1 MEIRC
6 WLNYSI
12 IRISFCLMERLFRI
26 NSALKFLVLFLSTSM
41 SAAAQVPA
49 FDKLEQLY
57 DQGRYQLVY
66 RKSVRLLNKPEYDYS
81 LLPEYYQA
89 IAALQLL
96 RNEGW
101 RSRHSETIDLSF
113 DFLNALGKTEKGTKL
128 KVNHG
133 QELLSLQSDLNDW
146 IGEMSQDKE
155 NKLVRT
161 YSPRIRALNAMLR
174 TEATEP
180 AIAAWEA
187 PVGLLGKEQA
197 VAMITYA
204 QAFIGTPYVWGGG
217 APGGFDCS
225 GFTSYVFAQQ
235 GKKIPRVSRDQ
246 YASSV
251 KVDAKDAC
259 IGDLVFFGQEGVVS
273 HVGILVNELGKPKRM
288 IHSSSSKGVMFQD
301 IDNSK
306 YYSARVIGYGRY

>member
-1 MEIRC
+1 
-6 WLNYSI
+6 
-12 IRISFCLMERLFRI
+12 
-26 NSALKFLVLFLSTSM
+26 M
-41 SAAAQVPA
+41 SAVAQVPA

-81 LLPEYYQA
+81 LLPAYYQA

-101 RSRHSETIDLSF
+101 RSRHAETIDLSF

-133 QELLSLQSDLNDW
+133 QELVSLQADLNDW
-146 IGEMSQDKE
+146 IGELSQDKE
-155 NKLVRT
+155 NKLVRIFST
-161 YSPRIRALNAMLR
+161 SIRELNAMLR

-180 AIAAWEA
+180 ASAEWEA

-197 VAMITYA
+197 VAMIAYA
-204 QAFIGTPYVWGGG
+204 QDFIGTPYVWAGE

-235 GKKIPRVSRDQ
+235 GKKIPRVSLDQ

-306 YYSARVIGYGRY
+306 YYSTRVIGYGRY

>member
-1 MEIRC
+1 
-6 WLNYSI
+6 
-12 IRISFCLMERLFRI
+12 
-26 NSALKFLVLFLSTSM
+26 M
-41 SAAAQVPA
+41 SAVAQVPA

-57 DQGRYQLVY
+57 DQGRYHLVY
-66 RKSVRLLNKPEYDYS
+66 RNSVRLLNKPEYDYS

-101 RSRHSETIDLSF
+101 RSKHSETIDLSF
-113 DFLNALGKTEKGTKL
+113 VFLKALVKTEKGTKL

-133 QELLSLQSDLNDW
+133 QELVSLQADLNDW
-146 IGEMSQDKE
+146 IAELSQEKE
-155 NKLVRT
+155 NKLVRM
-161 YSPRIRALNAMLR
+161 YSSNISALNAVIR
-174 TEATEP
+174 AEASEP
-180 AIAAWEA
+180 SGTAWQS
-187 PVGLLGKEQA
+187 PSGLLGKEKA
-197 VAMITYA
+197 VAMIEFA
-204 QAFIGTPYVWGGG
+204 QGFVGTPYVWAGE

-225 GFTSYVFAQQ
+225 GFTSYVFSQQ

-251 KVDAKDAC
+251 KVEAADAC

-273 HVGILVNELGKPKRM
+273 HVGILVNEPGKPKRM

-306 YYSARVIGYGRY
+306 YYATRIIGFGRY

>member
-1 MEIRC
+1 
-6 WLNYSI
+6 
-12 IRISFCLMERLFRI
+12 MERFFRI
-26 NSALKFLVLFLSTSM
+26 NTALKFLVLFLGISM
-41 SAAAQVPA
+41 SAVAQVPA

-57 DQGRYQLVY
+57 DQGRYHLVY
-66 RKSVRLLNKPEYDYS
+66 RNSVRLLNKPEYDYS

-101 RSRHSETIDLSF
+101 RSKHSETIDLSF
-113 DFLNALGKTEKGTKL
+113 VFLKALGKTEKGTKL

-133 QELLSLQSDLNDW
+133 QELVSLQADLNDW
-146 IGEMSQDKE
+146 IAELSQEKE
-155 NKLVRT
+155 NKLVRM
-161 YSPRIRALNAMLR
+161 YSSNISALNAVIR
-174 TEATEP
+174 AEASEP
-180 AIAAWEA
+180 SGTAWQS
-187 PVGLLGKEQA
+187 PSGLLGKEKA
-197 VAMITYA
+197 VAMIEFA
-204 QAFIGTPYVWGGG
+204 QGFVGTPYVWAGE

-225 GFTSYVFAQQ
+225 GFTSYVFSQQ

-251 KVDAKDAC
+251 KVEAADAC

-273 HVGILVNELGKPKRM
+273 HVGILVNEPGKPKRM

-306 YYSARVIGYGRY
+306 YYATRVIGYGRY

>member
-1 MEIRC
+1 
-6 WLNYSI
+6 
-12 IRISFCLMERLFRI
+12 
-26 NSALKFLVLFLSTSM
+26 M
-41 SAAAQVPA
+41 SAVAQVPA

-57 DQGRYQLVY
+57 DQGRYHLVY

-81 LLPEYYQA
+81 LLPAYYQA

-101 RSRHSETIDLSF
+101 RTRHSETIDLSF
-113 DFLNALGKTEKGTKL
+113 DFLKALGKTEKGTKL
-128 KVNHG
+128 KINHG
-133 QELLSLQSDLNDW
+133 QELVSLQADLNDW
-146 IGEMSQDKE
+146 IAELSQEKE
-155 NKLVRT
+155 NKLVRM
-161 YSPRIRALNAMLR
+161 YSSNISALNAVIR
-174 TEATEP
+174 AEASEP
-180 AIAAWEA
+180 TGTAWES
-187 PVGLLGKEQA
+187 PSGLLGKEKA
-197 VAMITYA
+197 VTMIEFA
-204 QAFIGTPYVWGGG
+204 QKFVGTPYVWAGE

-225 GFTSYVFAQQ
+225 GFTSYVFSQQ

-251 KVDAKDAC
+251 KVEAADAC

-273 HVGILVNELGKPKRM
+273 HVGILVNEPGKPKRM

-306 YYSARVIGYGRY
+306 YYATRVIGYGRY

>member
-1 MEIRC
+1 
-6 WLNYSI
+6 
-12 IRISFCLMERLFRI
+12 MERLFRI
-26 NSALKFLVLFLSTSM
+26 NSALKFLILFLCTSM
-41 SAAAQVPA
+41 SAVAQVPA

-113 DFLNALGKTEKGTKL
+113 DFLKALGKTEKGTKL
-128 KVNHG
+128 KINHG
-133 QELLSLQSDLNDW
+133 QELVSLQADLNDW
-146 IGEMSQDKE
+146 IAELSQEKE
-155 NKLVRT
+155 NKLVRM
-161 YSPRIRALNAMLR
+161 YSSNISALNAVIR
-174 TEATEP
+174 AEASEP
-180 AIAAWEA
+180 SGTAWES
-187 PVGLLGKEQA
+187 PSGLLGKEKA
-197 VAMITYA
+197 VAMIEFA
-204 QAFIGTPYVWGGG
+204 RGFVGTPYVWAGE

-225 GFTSYVFAQQ
+225 GFTSYVFSQQ

-251 KVDAKDAC
+251 KVEAADAC
-259 IGDLVFFGQEGVVS
+259 IGDLVFFGQQGVVS
-273 HVGILVNELGKPKRM
+273 HVGILVNEPGKPKRM

-306 YYSARVIGYGRY
+306 YYATRIIGFGRY

>member
-1 MEIRC
+1 
-6 WLNYSI
+6 
-12 IRISFCLMERLFRI
+12 
-26 NSALKFLVLFLSTSM
+26 M

-89 IAALQLL
+89 ITALQLL

-101 RSRHSETIDLSF
+101 RNRHSETIDLSF
-113 DFLNALGKTEKGTKL
+113 DFLNGLGKTEKGTKL

-133 QELLSLQSDLNDW
+133 QELVSLQSDLNDW
-146 IGEMSQDKE
+146 IGEMSRDKE
-155 NKLVRT
+155 NKLVRIF
-161 YSPRIRALNAMLR
+161 SPSIRELNAMLR

-180 AIAAWEA
+180 ASAAWEA
-187 PVGLLGKEQA
+187 PVGLLGKEEA

-204 QAFIGTPYVWGGG
+204 QAFIGTPYVWGGE

-246 YASSV
+246 YAYSV

-288 IHSSSSKGVMFQD
+288 IHSSSSKGVMYQD

-306 YYSARVIGYGRY
+306 

>member
-1 MEIRC
+1 
-6 WLNYSI
+6 
-12 IRISFCLMERLFRI
+12 MERLFRI
-26 NSALKFLVLFLSTSM
+26 NTALKLLVLFLGISM
-41 SAAAQVPA
+41 SAVAQVPA

-89 IAALQLL
+89 MAALQLL
-96 RNEGW
+96 RNDGW

-113 DFLNALGKTEKGTKL
+113 DFLKGLGKTEKGTKL

-133 QELLSLQSDLNDW
+133 QELVSLQADLNDW
-146 IGEMSQDKE
+146 IAELSQEKE
-155 NKLVRT
+155 NKLVRI
-161 YSPRIRALNAMLR
+161 YSPSVRALNGVVR
-174 TEATEP
+174 TETNEP
-180 AIAAWEA
+180 ASVAWEA
-187 PVGLLGKEQA
+187 PTGLLGKEKA
-197 VAMITYA
+197 VAMIEFA
-204 QAFIGTPYVWGGG
+204 QGFVGTPYVWAGEE
-217 APGGFDCS
+217 PGGFDCS
-225 GFTSYVFAQQ
+225 GFTSYVFSQQ

-251 KVDAKDAC
+251 KVEPADAC
-259 IGDLVFFGQEGVVS
+259 IGDLVFFGQEGIVS
-273 HVGILVNELGKPKRM
+273 HVGILVNEPGKPKRM

-306 YYSARVIGYGRY
+306 YYSTRVIGYGRY